1 MKSKL
6 CFLASL
12 LILLGGCDMYTIGIS
27 PWGPLDVYE
36 ESIEGF
42 KEGLALNGF
51 IEGEN
56 VEFIVRSAEFDLEK
70 QIDIA
75 DEFVRED
82 VDLIYSIT
90 AQGTLI
96 LKATIKDKP
105 IVFNAIFPVET
116 GIIDSFGQ
124 SGNNCVG
131 IAANSPVNNQYD
143 YFYQLL
149 PDMKSIAFLHYEGEP
164 NSEIQK
170 NEFLLFFAQKGIT
183 VHDV

>member
-1 MKSKL
+1 
-6 CFLASL
+6 
-12 LILLGGCDMYTIGIS
+12 MYTIGIS

-131 IAANSPVNNQYD
+131 IAANSPVN
-143 YFYQLL
+143 
-149 PDMKSIAFLHYEGEP
+149 K
-164 NSEIQK
+164 
-170 NEFLLFFAQKGIT
+170 
-183 VHDV
+183 